1 MMNCCQCQGI
11 ESRFNQKRAAQKL
24 KEYRQKGPE
33 PTTRMLIEALKDEG
47 VKGMTLLDIGG
58 GVGAIQHE
66 LLRAGVV
73 SATNVEASTAYISA
87 AKEEAERQDHAARM
101 SHYHGNFIDL
111 AVNIPPADMV
121 TLDRV
126 ICCYDDMHRLV
137 ELSSAKAGKLYGL
150 VYPRDTWWV
159 NFGFSFENFTL
170 WLQRNPF
177 RVFVHPTEEVE
188 AIVRSNGLERR
199 FHQMAGTWQ
208 IVVYGR

>member
-1 MMNCCQCQGI
+1 MMNCCQCEGI
-11 ESRFNQKRAAQKL
+11 ETRFNQKRAAQKL

-33 PTTRMLIEALKDEG
+33 QTTHMLIEALKAEG

-66 LLRAGVV
+66 LLRAGVA
-73 SATNVEASTAYISA
+73 SATNVEASRAYISA
-87 AKEEAERQDHAARM
+87 AKEEAEGQGHAARLR
-101 SHYHGNFIDL
+101 HYHGNFIDL
-111 AVNIPPADMV
+111 AVNIPPADIV

-126 ICCYDDMHRLV
+126 ICCYHDMHRLV
-137 ELSSAKAGKLYGL
+137 ELSSARAGKLYGL

-177 RVFVHPTEEVE
+177 RVFIHPTEEVE
-188 AIVRSNGLERR
+188 AIVRSNGLEQR
-199 FHQMAGTWQ
+199 FHQEAGMWQ
-208 IVVYGR
+208 VVVYAR

>member
-1 MMNCCQCQGI
+1 
-11 ESRFNQKRAAQKL
+11 
-24 KEYRQKGPE
+24 
-33 PTTRMLIEALKDEG
+33 MLIEALKDEG

-73 SATNVEASTAYISA
+73 SVTNVEASTAYISA
-87 AKEEAERQDHAARM
+87 AKEEAERQGHAARM

-126 ICCYDDMHRLV
+126 ICCYHDMHRLV

-150 VYPRDTWWV
+150 VYPCDTWWV

-177 RVFVHPTEEVE
+177 RVFVHHTEEVD
-188 AIVRSNGLERR
+188 AIVRGNGLERR
-199 FHQMAGTWQ
+199 FHQTAGMWQ
-208 IVVYGR
+208 IVIYGR